1 MLPLG
6 HQRCSVVQISAV
18 QGSVF
23 QHCARYFISVN
34 PRIQRYAIYFFSI
47 NPRFQ
52 CCASFFISTNPRFSV
67 VQELSGTFG
76 HQRYTEVSIVRGP
89 SVHTTISPCMDLAS
103 AYNITYSRVEY

>member
-6 HQRCSVVQISAV
+6 HQRCRVVQISAV

-23 QHCARYFISVN
+23 QCCARHFISVN
-34 PRIQRYAIYFFSI
+34 PRFQSCAIFFISI

-52 CCASFFISTNPRFSV
+52 CCASVFISAKKRFII

-76 HQRYTEVSIVRGP
+76 HQRYTEVSAV
-89 SVHTTISPCMDLAS
+89 
-103 AYNITYSRVEY
+103 